1 MPKILVVAST
11 YVAFETWYVNNR
23 STKYD
28 QHIWVPRADY
38 LRGVS
43 SNDSKLVYTSCARS
57 HPEYEAIKAAAEL
70 IGL

>member
-1 MPKILVVAST
+1 MRTLVVCST
-11 YVAFETWYVNNR
+11 YAAFETWYETNR
-23 STKYD
+23 VEKHVA
-28 QHIWVPRADY
+28 HIWVPRADY

-43 SNDSKLVYTSCARS
+43 SNDSKLVYTRCARS